1 LIHVGGALARHVAR
15 ERATYKGVAAAPVNP
30 SARTMLKSLAFF
42 FVACAL
48 MARAD
53 TSPALN
59 PLAESYVKLAL
70 AAGLHDGDYVDA
82 YYGPP
87 EWRTAAEAEK
97 LPLAEVRARLDALGR
112 DLANVDTTGF
122 NDLDPQRHAYLSKLV
137 GALSTRLAMV
147 AGGKF
152 PFDDESLL
160 IYDTVAPKQDASHYD
175 AVLAELSKALPGEG
189 PVAARYQAFRNQFV
203 IPPAKL
209 DAVFQAAIAE
219 ARARTLKRIP
229 LPAGEKFTLEYVTN
243 KPWGGYNWYQ
253 GNAHSVIQINTDLP
267 ISIDRAVDLAAHEGY
282 PGHHVYST
290 LLEQK
295 LMKERGWVEF
305 SVNPLFGPNA
315 IIAEGS
321 ANYGIDVAFPGAE
334 KLAFERDVLFPLAG
348 LDPAKAAEYAR
359 VQELTK
365 KLSFAGNEAARRYL
379 NGEITAAEAI
389 VWLEKYAL
397 MEPAR
402 AQQRVRFMDKYR
414 SYVITYNHGLKL
426 VGDWIEQQAKGDG
439 DKRWEVFT
447 ELLSTPQLPSG
458 LK

>member
-1 LIHVGGALARHVAR
+1 
-15 ERATYKGVAAAPVNP
+15 
-30 SARTMLKSLAFF
+30 MLKFPAFLSFLA
-42 FVACAL
+42 VLAL
-48 MARAD
+48 TARAD
-53 TSPALN
+53 TSATMN
-59 PLAESYVKLAL
+59 PLAETYVKLAL
-70 AAGLHDGDYVDA
+70 AAGVHDGDYVDA

-97 LPLAEVRARLDALGR
+97 LPLADVRARLEV
-112 DLANVDTTGF
+112 LARELAKVDPAKFDDMGKR
-122 NDLDPQRHAYLSKLV
+122 RHAYLSKLV
-137 GALSTRLAMV
+137 GALSTRLAIV
-147 AGGKF
+147 AGSKF

-219 ARARTLKRIP
+219 ARARTLKKIP
-229 LPAGEKFTLEYVTN
+229 LPADEKFTLEYVKD
-243 KPWGGYNWYQ
+243 KPWSGYNWYQ

-267 ISIDRAVDLAAHEGY
+267 IFIDRAVDLAAHEGY

-295 LMKERGWVEF
+295 LLKGRGWVEF
-305 SVNPLFGPNA
+305 SINPLFGPNG

-321 ANYGIDVAFPGAE
+321 ANYGIDVAFPDGE
-334 KLAFERDVLFPLAG
+334 KLKFEREVLFPLAG
-348 LDPAKAAEYAR
+348 LDPARAAEYAR
-359 VQELTK
+359 VQELVK
-365 KLSFAGNEAARRYL
+365 KLGFAGNEAARRYL
-379 NGEITAAEAI
+379 NGEIPAAEAAAM
-389 VWLEKYAL
+389 LEKYSL

-402 AQQRVRFMDKYR
+402 AQQRIRFIDKYR
-414 SYVITYNHGLKL
+414 SYVITYNHGLQL
-426 VGDWIEQQAKGDG
+426 VGNWVERQAEGDG
-439 DKRWEVFT
+439 DHRWKVFT
-447 ELLSTPQLPSG
+447 ELISTPQLPSG

>member
-1 LIHVGGALARHVAR
+1 
-15 ERATYKGVAAAPVNP
+15 
-30 SARTMLKSLAFF
+30 
-42 FVACAL
+42 

-53 TSPALN
+53 NSTVIN
-59 PLAESYVKLAL
+59 PLAETYVKLAL
-70 AAGLHDGDYVDA
+70 AAGVHDGDYVDA
-82 YYGPP
+82 YSGPP

-97 LPLAEVRARLDALGR
+97 LPLAEVRARLEALDR
-112 DLANVDTTGF
+112 DLAKVDATGYE
-122 NDLDPQRHAYLSKLV
+122 DMSRRRHAYLSKLV
-137 GALSTRLAMV
+137 GALSARLTIV
-147 AGGKF
+147 AGGSF

-160 IYDTVAPKQDASHYD
+160 IYDTVAPQRNAAYYD
-175 AVLAELSKALPGEG
+175 EVLAELAKALPGEG

-203 IPPAKL
+203 IPPSKL
-209 DAVFQAAIAE
+209 DAVFSAAIAE
-219 ARARTLKRIP
+219 ARVRTLRHIP
-229 LPAGEKFTLEYVTN
+229 LPAGEKFTLEYVTG
-243 KPWGGYNWYQ
+243 KPWSGYNWYQ
-253 GNAHSVIQINTDLP
+253 GNAHSLIQINTDLP
-267 ISIDRAVDLAAHEGY
+267 IFIDRAVDLAAHEGY

-295 LMKERGWVEF
+295 LLKERGWVEF

-348 LDPAKAAEYAR
+348 LDPARASEYAR
-359 VQELTK
+359 VQALTK

-379 NGEITAAEAI
+379 NGEINAAEAAA
-389 VWLEKYAL
+389 WLEKYSL

-414 SYVITYNHGLKL
+414 SYVITYNHGLQL
-426 VGDWIEQQAKGDG
+426 VGDWVEQQAKGDAS
-439 DKRWEVFT
+439 KRWDVFI

>member
-1 LIHVGGALARHVAR
+1 MLQLLFRLTLLATLALVAR
-15 ERATYKGVAAAPVNP
+15 A
-30 SARTMLKSLAFF
+30 
-42 FVACAL
+42 
-48 MARAD
+48 AD
-53 TSPALN
+53 TSAVMN

-70 AAGLHDGDYVDA
+70 AAGVHDGDYVDA
-82 YYGPP
+82 YSGPP
-87 EWRTAAEAEK
+87 EWRAAAEAEK
-97 LPLAEVRARLDALGR
+97 LPLAEVRARLETLGR
-112 DLANVDTTGF
+112 DLAKVDTAGF
-122 NDLDPQRHAYLSKLV
+122 DGLGHQRHAYLSKLV
-137 GALSTRLAMV
+137 GALSTRLAIV

-160 IYDTVAPKQDASHYD
+160 LYDTVAPKQGEAYYD
-175 AVLAELSKALPGEG
+175 AVLAELSRSLPGEG
-189 PVAARYQAFRNQFV
+189 PVAARYQAFRNQFI

-229 LPAGEKFTLEYVTN
+229 LPTGEKFTLEYVKN
-243 KPWGGYNWYQ
+243 KPWAGYNWYQ

-267 ISIDRAVDLAAHEGY
+267 IFIDRAVDLAAHEGY

-290 LLEQK
+290 LLEEK
-295 LMKERGWVEF
+295 LLKGRGWVEF

-334 KLAFERDVLFPLAG
+334 KLIFERDVLFPLAG
-348 LDPAKAAEYAR
+348 LDPARAEEYAR

-426 VGDWIEQQAKGDG
+426 VGDWIEQQAKGDR

-447 ELLSTPQLPSG
+447 ELISTPQLPSG

>member
-1 LIHVGGALARHVAR
+1 MLKLLPRLGVCAFL
-15 ERATYKGVAAAPVNP
+15 VAA
-30 SARTMLKSLAFF
+30 SLA
-42 FVACAL
+42 L
-48 MARAD
+48 RAD
-53 TSPALN
+53 TSAVMN
-59 PLAESYVKLAL
+59 PLAETYVKLAL
-70 AAGLHDGDYVDA
+70 AAGVHDGDYVDA
-82 YYGPP
+82 YYGPAA
-87 EWRTAAEAEK
+87 WRTAAEAEK

-112 DLANVDTTGF
+112 DLAKLDAAGF
-122 NDLDPQRHAYLSKLV
+122 DELGRRRHAYLSKVV

-152 PFDDESLL
+152 PFDDESPL
-160 IYDTVAPKQDASHYD
+160 IYDTVAPRQDVSRYD
-175 AVLAELSKALPGEG
+175 AVLAELNQALPGEG
-189 PVAARYQAFRNQFV
+189 PVAARYQAFRNQFI

-219 ARARTLKRIP
+219 ARARTLKRIAM
-229 LPAGEKFTLEYVTN
+229 PADEKFTLEYVTN

-253 GNAHSVIQINTDLP
+253 GNAHSLIQINTDLP
-267 ISIDRAVDLAAHEGY
+267 IFIDRAVDLAAHEGY

-295 LMKERGWVEF
+295 LLKERGWVEF

-321 ANYGIDVAFPGAE
+321 ANYGIEVAFPGAE

-359 VQELTK
+359 VQQLTK

-379 NGEITAAEAI
+379 NGEITAAEAAT
-389 VWLEKYAL
+389 WLEKYAL

-402 AQQRVRFMDKYR
+402 AQQRVRFIDKYR

-426 VGDWIEQQAKGDG
+426 VGDWIEGQAKGST

>member
-1 LIHVGGALARHVAR
+1 MLKLLPRLGVFAFL
-15 ERATYKGVAAAPVNP
+15 VAATLV
-30 SARTMLKSLAFF
+30 L
-42 FVACAL
+42 
-48 MARAD
+48 RAD
-53 TSPALN
+53 TSAVMN
-59 PLAESYVKLAL
+59 PLAETYVKLAL
-70 AAGLHDGDYVDA
+70 AAGVHDGDYVDA
-82 YYGPP
+82 YSGPP
-87 EWRTAAEAEK
+87 EWRTAVEAEK

-112 DLANVDTTGF
+112 DLAKVDTAGF
-122 NDLDPQRHAYLSKLV
+122 DGPGRQRHSYLSKLV
-137 GALSTRLAMV
+137 AALSTRLAIV

-160 IYDTVAPKQDASHYD
+160 IYDTVAPRQDASHYE
-175 AVLAELSKALPGEG
+175 AVVAELNKALPGEG

-219 ARARTLKRIP
+219 ARARTLKRIAM
-229 LPAGEKFTLEYVTN
+229 PADEKFTLEYVKN
-243 KPWGGYNWYQ
+243 KPWAGYNWYQ

-267 ISIDRAVDLAAHEGY
+267 IFIDRAVDLAAHEGY

-295 LMKERGWVEF
+295 LLKERGWVEF

-315 IIAEGS
+315 IVAEGS

-379 NGEITAAEAI
+379 NGEITAAEA
-389 VWLEKYAL
+389 VAWLEKYAL

-426 VGDWIEQQAKGDG
+426 VGDWIEKQAKGDR

-447 ELLSTPQLPSG
+447 ELISTPQLPSG

>member
-1 LIHVGGALARHVAR
+1 MLKLLLRLAVF
-15 ERATYKGVAAAPVNP
+15 VAAA
-30 SARTMLKSLAFF
+30 LA
-42 FVACAL
+42 L
-48 MARAD
+48 RAD
-53 TSPALN
+53 TTAQMN
-59 PLAESYVKLAL
+59 PLAETYVKLAL
-70 AAGLHDGDYVDA
+70 AAGVHDGDYVDA
-82 YYGPP
+82 YSGPP

-112 DLANVDTTGF
+112 DLAKVATAGF
-122 NDLDPQRHAYLSKLV
+122 DDLDRRRHAYLSKLV

-160 IYDTVAPKQDASHYD
+160 IYDTVAPRQDASHYE
-175 AVLAELSKALPGEG
+175 AVVAELNRALPGEG
-189 PVAARYQAFRNQFV
+189 PVAARYQAFRNQFI

-219 ARARTLKRIP
+219 ARARTLKRIA
-229 LPAGEKFTLEYVTN
+229 LPEGEKFTLEYVTN
-243 KPWGGYNWYQ
+243 KPWAGYNWYQ

-267 ISIDRAVDLAAHEGY
+267 IFIDRAVDLAAHEGY

-290 LLEQK
+290 LLEEK
-295 LMKERGWVEF
+295 LLKGRGWVEF

-334 KLAFERDVLFPLAG
+334 KLTFERAVLFPLAG
-348 LDPAKAAEYAR
+348 LDPARADEYAR
-359 VQELTK
+359 VQGLTR

-379 NGEITAAEAI
+379 NGEITAAEAAA
-389 VWLEKYAL
+389 WLEKYAL

-426 VGDWIEQQAKGDG
+426 VADSVEKQAKGDR
-439 DKRWEVFT
+439 DKRWAVFA
-447 ELLSTPQLPSG
+447 ELISTPQLPSG

>member
-1 LIHVGGALARHVAR
+1 MPKLFAALLVFLVA
-15 ERATYKGVAAAPVNP
+15 
-30 SARTMLKSLAFF
+30 SLP
-42 FVACAL
+42 

-53 TSPALN
+53 NSAVMN
-59 PLAESYVKLAL
+59 PLAETYVKLAL
-70 AAGLHDGDYVDA
+70 AAGVHDGDYVDA

-97 LPLAEVRARLDALGR
+97 LPLADVRARLETLAR
-112 DLANVDTTGF
+112 DLAKVDSTGF
-122 NDLDPQRHAYLSKLV
+122 DDMNRRRQAYLSKLV
-137 GALSTRLAMV
+137 GSLSTRLAIV

-160 IYDTVAPKQDASHYD
+160 IYDTVAPKHDLAYYD
-175 AVLAELSKALPGEG
+175 AVLAELAKALPGEG

-219 ARARTLKRIP
+219 ARTRTLKRIA
-229 LPAGEKFTLEYVTN
+229 LPAGEKFTLEYVKN
-243 KPWGGYNWYQ
+243 KPWSGYNWYQ

-267 ISIDRAVDLAAHEGY
+267 IFIDRAVDLAAHEGY

-290 LLEQK
+290 LLEEK
-295 LMKERGWVEF
+295 LLKGRGWIEF

-348 LDPAKAAEYAR
+348 LDPSRAEEFAR
-359 VQELTK
+359 VQALTK

-379 NGEITAAEAI
+379 NGEITAAEAA

-397 MEPAR
+397 MEPVR

-414 SYVITYNHGLKL
+414 SYVITYNHGLQL
-426 VGDWIEQQAKGDG
+426 VGDWVEKQAGGDRA
-439 DKRWEVFT
+439 KRWEVFT